1 MKRYIVMFV
10 FGLVLAMF
18 CDVRAENVLH
28 VQTINH
34 QQLIS
39 KLQAQVAKLL
49 SLISGRH
56 GALPAGWKYPGLCRY
71 AKSIVKMMY

>member
-18 CDVRAENVLH
+18 CDVRAENVLN

-34 QQLIS
+34 QQLI
-39 KLQAQVAKLL
+39 
-49 SLISGRH
+49 
-56 GALPAGWKYPGLCRY
+56 
-71 AKSIVKMMY
+71 